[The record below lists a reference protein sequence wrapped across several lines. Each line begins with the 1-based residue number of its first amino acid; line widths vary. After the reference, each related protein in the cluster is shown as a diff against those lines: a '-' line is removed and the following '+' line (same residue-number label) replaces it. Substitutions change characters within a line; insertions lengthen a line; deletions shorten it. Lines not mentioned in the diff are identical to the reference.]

1 MRNGLWGVVSGKVSQ
16 PISDSDALAKWETKK
31 EKAAGEIFLA
41 VESDQRV
48 HFRGLEDE
56 PKAMWDKLEEAH
68 LHKKPGARFNAYD
81 QLFSIHKADDESLLD
96 VATKVERAM
105 ANIKNLRPK
114 GFTLDMLDDELLCMA
129 MIRAL
134 PEGYSNLTSN
144 LLLVDKLDKNII
156 IQAFRSEELNCQRQA
171 DITERANRASSSSNR
186 GSRGGR
192 GYRGRGGYY
201 GQNRKCF
208 LCGEEGHLVAK
219 CPKNQVATPSANKAD
234 EGKEAEKEKA
244 EKAGNASIVDYA
256 FATSADHRF
265 DWNTDSGATSHMT
278 PHRHWFKTYT
288 KMRKEVRLADHTVIY
303 TEGVGSIVFK
313 PVIDGK
319 PAREVEFARVLH
331 VPDLQNNLFSIL
343 YLTQHR
349 GFNVNISSHLEPVPP
364 PSISGHAYLHL
375 AECLPAVVVLLL
387 GPLLGPR
394 MLFCLLPSS
403 LFFWPPP

>member
-1 MRNGLWGVVSGKVSQ
+1 MSDHSYKIKPLSNGNYQEWSGEMRALLMRNGLWGVVSGKVSQ
-16 PISDSDALAKWETKK
+16 PSSADSDALAKWETKR

-48 HFRGLEDE
+48 HFRGLEEE

-134 PEGYSNLTSN
+134 PDGYSNLTSN

-156 IQAFRSEELNCQRQA
+156 VQAFRSEELNRQRQA
-171 DITERANRASSSSNR
+171 DVTERANRASSSSNC

-219 CPKNQVATPSANKAD
+219 CPKNQVATPSANKA
-234 EGKEAEKEKA
+234 
-244 EKAGNASIVDYA
+244 
-256 FATSADHRF
+256 
-265 DWNTDSGATSHMT
+265 
-278 PHRHWFKTYT
+278 
-288 KMRKEVRLADHTVIY
+288 
-303 TEGVGSIVFK
+303 
-313 PVIDGK
+313 
-319 PAREVEFARVLH
+319 
-331 VPDLQNNLFSIL
+331 
-343 YLTQHR
+343 
-349 GFNVNISSHLEPVPP
+349 
-364 PSISGHAYLHL
+364 
-375 AECLPAVVVLLL
+375 
-387 GPLLGPR
+387 
-394 MLFCLLPSS
+394 
-403 LFFWPPP
+403 